1 MLTLTQIRKSRFQEV
16 KKLAATKGSD
26 SKSTYMLLTL
36 PLDQHQYTCHCRCL
50 SSPQQ
55 PAV

>member
-36 PLDQHQYTCHCRCL
+36 PLDQHQYTCHCCCL